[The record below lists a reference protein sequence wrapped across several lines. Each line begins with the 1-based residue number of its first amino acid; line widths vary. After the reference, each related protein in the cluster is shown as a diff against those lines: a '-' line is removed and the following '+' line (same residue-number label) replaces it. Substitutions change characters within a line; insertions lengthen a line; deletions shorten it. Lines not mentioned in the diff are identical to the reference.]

1 MPSWQ
6 ISSGSDDVVRAG
18 TPARGGS
25 SVMQIAEPRT
35 DRLDH
40 RGPVLAVAAWAG
52 AWPGIS
58 GDQRWVWLAVV
69 VGGLLLGWG
78 VRARRRLALTAGVVL
93 LSCLAVAGGRSLA
106 AHSGPVSELADEG
119 AVVAATLRTGP
130 GRLATGGFG
139 GPTWFVPARLEQVAG
154 RDQHWLT
161 GQSILLRASGDVV
174 GSWIAVVPGSVVT
187 TTLRFSPA
195 EKDEPY
201 TATARA
207 REPAKVMTSPGWLDA
222 GVHRVRSVLH
232 ESVAGLAEEPRAVV
246 PALVVG
252 DTSAMSPQLT
262 DRFRVTGLAHLAA
275 VSGSNLTLLLASL
288 LWLAG
293 RFGVRGWWLR
303 GLAVTG
309 VAGFVVLCHGEPSV
323 VRAAAMGS
331 VGLAALGFGGRQRGL
346 RQLSWAVIGLLL
358 IDPWLASSA
367 GFALSVTASVGII
380 CWARAWTD
388 ALAGWMPR
396 GLAEAIAVPISAQLA
411 TQPIIVAISGQLS
424 LVGVLANLVAGPLV
438 GPTTILGF
446 ACAAVGPLL
455 PAAAMVFGWLAGWGA
470 QALCWIAN
478 LGAALPAA
486 AIPWPATPVGIM
498 VLIGLSAASF
508 LLGGRLLRRRWLA
521 LAAAALLIVVLLRP
535 VSAPGWPPIGW
546 EAVQCDVGQGSATVV
561 AVSPR
566 EAIVVDTGPD
576 PPALERCL
584 SVLGVHR
591 VPLLILTHFHADHVG
606 GLAALAGR
614 EVDAVLAPSGH
625 AGAEQVNRL
634 LPDAEAIAAVPG
646 MILRVGEVR
655 VTVLSALAPSAFSGA
670 AGEESSAENDGSVV
684 SRIETRRLVVMATG
698 DIELSGQ
705 AAVLR
710 SGFSLT
716 ADVLV
721 VPHHGSAR
729 QTPELFGAVA
739 APVALIGVGENTY
752 GHPSATA
759 LRELA
764 RAGSAVFRTD
774 TQGSLAVTPTDIGL
788 QVTTERPG

>member
-6 ISSGSDDVVRAG
+6 ISSGSDV
-18 TPARGGS
+18 ARPS
-25 SVMQIAEPRT
+25 E
-35 DRLDH
+35 RLDH

-58 GDQRWVWLAVV
+58 GDQRWIWPAAAV
-69 VGGLLLGWG
+69 GLLVLGWG
-78 VRARRRLALTAGVVL
+78 TRTRRRLAVMAGLVL
-93 LSCLAVAGGRSLA
+93 LACLAVAGGRSLA
-106 AHSGPVSELADEG
+106 AHSGPVAELADEG
-119 AVVAATLRTGP
+119 AVVAATLRVGP
-130 GRLATGGFG
+130 GRLATSGFG
-139 GPTWFVPARLEQVAG
+139 GPTWFVPARLERIAG

-161 GQSILLRASGDVV
+161 GQSVLLRAGGDVA
-174 GSWIAVVPGSVVT
+174 GSWAAVVPGSVAT
-187 TTLRFSPA
+187 TTLRLSPA
-195 EKDEPY
+195 EQGEPY
-201 TATARA
+201 SATARA
-207 REPAKVMTSPGWLDA
+207 REPPRLVAPPSWLDA
-222 GVHRVRSVLH
+222 GVHRVRAVLH

-252 DTSAMSPQLT
+252 DTSAMSQELT

-288 LWLAG
+288 LWFAG
-293 RFGVRGWWLR
+293 RLGVRGWWLR
-303 GLAVTG
+303 GLAVAG

-346 RQLSWAVIGLLL
+346 RQLSWAVIALLL
-358 IDPWLASSA
+358 IDPWLAASA

-380 CWARAWTD
+380 CWARAWSD

-411 TQPIIVAISGQLS
+411 TLPIIVAISGQLS

-446 ACAAVGPLL
+446 ACAATGPLVPPIAVAL
-455 PAAAMVFGWLAGWGA
+455 GWLAGWGA
-470 QALCWIAN
+470 QALCWIAH
-478 LGAALPAA
+478 LGAGLPAA
-486 AIPWPATPVGIM
+486 AVPWPATPTGIA
-498 VLIGLSAASF
+498 VLVGLSAAGF
-508 LLGGRLLRRRWLA
+508 LLGGRLLRTRWLA
-521 LAAAALLIVVLLRP
+521 LTAAVLLAVALLRP
-535 VSAPGWPPIGW
+535 VAAPGWPPAGW
-546 EAVQCDVGQGSATVV
+546 EVAQCDVGQGSATVI
-561 AVSPR
+561 AVSSG
-566 EAIVVDTGPD
+566 EAIVIDTGPD

-584 SVLGVHR
+584 SVLGVQR

-614 EVDAVLAPSGH
+614 DVDSVLAPTGH
-625 AGAEQVNRL
+625 AGADQVDRT
-634 LPDAEAIAAVPG
+634 LPEAAAIAAAPG
-646 MILRVGEVR
+646 LALQVGKTR
-655 VTVLSALAPSAFSGA
+655 VTVLSALPLSAAPVAG
-670 AGEESSAENDGSVV
+670 GEESSAENDGSVV
-684 SRIETRRLVVMATG
+684 SRIDTGRVVVLATG
-698 DIELSGQ
+698 DIEHTGQ

-710 SGFSLT
+710 SGLPLD

-729 QTPELFGAVA
+729 QTPELFLAVG

-759 LRELA
+759 LRQLA
-764 RAGSAVFRTD
+764 QAGTTVFRTD
-774 TQGSLAVTPTDIGL
+774 TQGSLAVTPTDTGL

>member
-1 MPSWQ
+1 MESVQGPMPSWP
-6 ISSGSDDVVRAG
+6 ISSGSDDPGR
-18 TPARGGS
+18 
-25 SVMQIAEPRT
+25 RT
-35 DRLDH
+35 VDR

-58 GDQRWVWLAVV
+58 GDQRWVWFALAVGV
-69 VGGLLLGWG
+69 LVLGLG
-78 VRARRRLALTAGVVL
+78 ARTRHRLVLTAGAVL
-93 LSCLAVAGGRSLA
+93 LCCLAVAGGRSLA
-106 AHSGPVSELADEG
+106 AHSGPVAELAQEG
-119 AVVAATLRTGP
+119 AVVAATLRVGP
-130 GRLATGGFG
+130 GRLANAGFG

-154 RDQHWLT
+154 RDRHWLT
-161 GQSILLRASGDVV
+161 GQSILLRAGGDAV
-174 GSWIAVVPGSVVT
+174 GSWAAVVPGSVVT
-187 TTLRFSPA
+187 ATLRFSLA
-195 EKDEPY
+195 ERDEPY
-201 TATARA
+201 AATARA
-207 REPAKVMTSPGWLDA
+207 REPPVVVAPAGWLDA
-222 GVHRVRSVLH
+222 GVHRVRTVLH

-252 DTSAMSPQLT
+252 DTSAMSRQLT

-293 RFGVRGWWLR
+293 RLGVRGWWLR
-303 GLAVTG
+303 GLAVIG

-323 VRAAAMGS
+323 VRAAAMGC
-331 VGLAALGFGGRQRGL
+331 VGLVALGFGGRQRGL

-358 IDPWLASSA
+358 IDPWLAASA

-388 ALAGWMPR
+388 ALAGWLPR

-446 ACAAVGPLL
+446 ACAAIGPVVAPVAVAL
-455 PAAAMVFGWLAGWGA
+455 GWLAGWGA
-470 QALCWIAN
+470 QALCWIAS

-486 AIPWPATPVGIM
+486 AIPWPATPVGIV
-498 VLIGLSAASF
+498 VLIGLSAAGF
-508 LLGGRLLRRRWLA
+508 LLGGRLLGARRSA
-521 LAAAALLIVVLLRP
+521 IAGAVLLIVALLRP
-535 VSAPGWPPIGW
+535 VSAPGWPPEGW
-546 EAVQCDVGQGSATVV
+546 EVAQCDVGQGSATVV
-561 AVSPR
+561 AVTPG

-584 SVLGVHR
+584 SVLGVRR

-606 GLAALAGR
+606 GLPALIGR
-614 EVDAVLAPSGH
+614 EVAAVLAPAGH
-625 AGAEQVNRL
+625 PGAEQVGRV
-634 LPDAEAIAAVPG
+634 LPEAGPIAAAPG
-646 MILRVGEVR
+646 MVLRVGQVR
-655 VTVLSALAPSAFSGA
+655 VTVLSALPLSAASSA
-670 AGEESSAENDGSVV
+670 DGEESSAENDGSVV
-684 SRIETRRLVVMATG
+684 SRIETGRVVVVATG

-710 SGFSLT
+710 SGLPLD
-716 ADVLV
+716 ADILV

-729 QTPELFGAVA
+729 QTAELFRAIA
-739 APVALIGVGENTY
+739 APVALIGVGRNTY

-759 LRELA
+759 LRELGQ
-764 RAGSAVFRTD
+764 AGAAVFRTD
-774 TQGSLAVTPTDIGL
+774 TQGALAVTPADGGL